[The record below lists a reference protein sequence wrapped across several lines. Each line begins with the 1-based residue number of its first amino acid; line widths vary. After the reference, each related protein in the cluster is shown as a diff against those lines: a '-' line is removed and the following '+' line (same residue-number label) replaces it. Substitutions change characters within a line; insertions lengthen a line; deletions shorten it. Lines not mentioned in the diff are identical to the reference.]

1 MSQLQLL
8 LHKVLDAVVVMRADG
23 TISEWNGCAETTF
36 GWTREQALGRSLNEL
51 IVPPQ
56 HREAHALGLRR
67 FLETGEAHVLGKR
80 LEISAL
86 HMSGAEFPIELSI
99 AEMDDDGELVFIG
112 FMRDISARKASERAL
127 RESEARLAATYNHA
141 LVGIGEVDR
150 EGRFFQTN
158 DQFCQLVG
166 YTPEELRSMTIFDLT
181 HPDDIEHDRALFE
194 GQWLSELDDYM
205 LEKRYIRKDGTE
217 IWIELAASIVRG
229 DEGAISYG
237 VRIVRDITRQK
248 VAEEHQ
254 RLLVHELSHRVKN
267 TLTIVQAIAQQ
278 TFKKDVVPDDV
289 MRSFHERLA
298 ALGTAHNLLLRQ
310 RWAPAPLADILED
323 AIRPFRD
330 KDSRFNIDGVYV
342 LLRAESA
349 VTLSLA
355 FHELATNAAKYG
367 ALSTPEGS
375 VTIEWRRAGDQLELD
390 WIEEGGPPV
399 SEPGRRGFGSRM
411 LEQALARELSGTVK
425 LDFARTGLVCR
436 IRAPFA
442 PATTLL
448 QQGGRGFEPAA

>member
-8 LHKVLDAVVVMRADG
+8 LHKVLDAVVVMRSDG
-23 TISEWNGCAETTF
+23 AISEWNGCAETIF
-36 GWTREQALGRSLNEL
+36 GWTREQALGRSLNAL

-56 HREAHALGLRR
+56 HREAHRLGLKR

-86 HMSGAEFPIELSI
+86 HKSGAEFPIELSI
-99 AEMDDDGELVFIG
+99 TELDDEGELVFIG
-112 FMRDISARKASERAL
+112 FMRDISARKASEVAL

-194 GQWLSELDDYM
+194 GQWLGELDDYM

-248 VAEEHQ
+248 AAEEHQ
-254 RLLVHELSHRVKN
+254 RLL
-267 TLTIVQAIAQQ
+267 
-278 TFKKDVVPDDV
+278 
-289 MRSFHERLA
+289 
-298 ALGTAHNLLLRQ
+298 
-310 RWAPAPLADILED
+310 
-323 AIRPFRD
+323 
-330 KDSRFNIDGVYV
+330 
-342 LLRAESA
+342 
-349 VTLSLA
+349 
-355 FHELATNAAKYG
+355 
-367 ALSTPEGS
+367 
-375 VTIEWRRAGDQLELD
+375 
-390 WIEEGGPPV
+390 
-399 SEPGRRGFGSRM
+399 
-411 LEQALARELSGTVK
+411 
-425 LDFARTGLVCR
+425 
-436 IRAPFA
+436 
-442 PATTLL
+442 
-448 QQGGRGFEPAA
+448 